1 MGKEAQT
8 KLVAAHCPTDLAT
21 AFARLA
27 KRRERSLS
35 AELRLAMRAAVAA
48 NGLENDESPG
58 WTQPGPRHDSHGDDR
73 GHDEEYPE
81 R

>member
-8 KLVAAHCPTDLAT
+8 KLIAAQCPTDLAEE
-21 AFARLA
+21 FARLA

-48 NGLENDESPG
+48 NGLETEESAPPQG
-58 WTQPGPRHDSHGDDR
+58 ALSNAPAGQG
-73 GHDEEYPE
+73 GHAQVYP
-81 R
+81 